1 MEKEVYLSENLYKSL
16 NNLILYQNNI
26 LIKSISNDY
35 KWNLRTLKKYIKD
48 KPIKNKIPKKEEKK
62 IKIKKPEK
70 KSIETKPDISEESD
84 SEVKIIKK
92 KVVLK
97 RKTRVKK
104 SLKHEYDL
112 VQYLGHLYY
121 VDINK
126 NYVYRKVNNDNDDLD
141 NLEVEFVGILEDKK
155 INFDA
160 ESSS

>member
-1 MEKEVYLSENLYKSL
+1 MEKEVYLSKDLYKSVY
-16 NNLILYQNNI
+16 NLILYQNNI
-26 LIKSISNDY
+26 LIKSIANDY
-35 KWNLRTLKKYIKD
+35 NWNFRNLKKYIKD
-48 KPIKNKIPKKEEKK
+48 IPEKNKIPKKEEKK
-62 IKIKKPEK
+62 IKIKKPK
-70 KSIETKPDISEESD
+70 KKKTVIESDLDEESD
-84 SEVKIIKK
+84 CEVKIIKK

>member
-1 MEKEVYLSENLYKSL
+1 MEKEVYLSDELYKSL

-26 LIKSISNDY
+26 LLKSIANDY
-35 KWNLRTLKKYIKD
+35 NWNLRNLKKYIKD

-62 IKIKKPEK
+62 IKIKKEMTNDL
-70 KSIETKPDISEESD
+70 ILDEESD

-92 KVVLK
+92 KVVIK
-97 RKTRVKK
+97 KKIRVKK
-104 SLKHEYDL
+104 SSKNEYDL
-112 VQYLGHLYY
+112 IQYLGNLYY
-121 VDINK
+121 VDLTN
-126 NYVYRKVNNDNDDLD
+126 NYVYSKIKNDNNDLE